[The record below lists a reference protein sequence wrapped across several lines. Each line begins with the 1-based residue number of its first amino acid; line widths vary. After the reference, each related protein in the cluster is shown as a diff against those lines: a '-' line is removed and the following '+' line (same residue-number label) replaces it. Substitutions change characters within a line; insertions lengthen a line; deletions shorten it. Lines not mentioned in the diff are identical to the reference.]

1 VPQSIEQIRAD
12 GIVYVGIKGEAPRAP
27 ISVAIRKGNRAATVR
42 NFVSSAR
49 HSHAAQ

>member
-1 VPQSIEQIRAD
+1 VPQSIEQIHAD

-27 ISVAIRKGNRAATVR
+27 ISVAIRKDNRAATVR
-42 NFVSSAR
+42 NFVSLAR